1 MGKNAKPV
9 SWLIDNLDK
18 VNLVDDLEDRV
29 INKIS
34 TRVLNGYELDL
45 ASCSEWHKKTEDGLK
60 VAKQIAEKKTFP
72 WPGAANIK
80 FPLIATASIQFA
92 ARAYPQIIQGNDIV
106 RATVVGSD
114 DTGAKE
120 QRAKRVSQHMSW
132 QLLDQMEEWEP
143 GMDQLLHGLPVMGT
157 YFKKTFF
164 DPLYQRN
171 RSIALTPF
179 EVVVNIKHKG
189 TLETCRRISQQIYL
203 YKNEVIERENAG
215 IYRADCAEHMTN
227 QVNDDESVQE
237 LFIEQHCWY
246 DLDGDGYEEPYI
258 VTLHHDSGYI
268 CRILA
273 NYDAGQMDVRND
285 KLVKIEPIPYFTKF
299 TFIPSPDGEFYDIG
313 FAHLLGPINEAMST
327 LINQLLDAGSL
338 ANTGGGFISKGLR
351 WNGGRLSFEL
361 GEWKPVDTVGMSLK
375 DAILPLPVREPSS
388 TLFQLLGLLND
399 TGQKLAS
406 VSDAMAGEMP
416 SQNTTATTT
425 LAMIEQGLKVF
436 TGIYKRVFRSLK
448 QEFAK
453 LYRLNSVYLE
463 EEEYF
468 RVMDSQ
474 MAVFQKDYA
483 LDDLDIVPVAD
494 PTMASEAQRL
504 ARAQALLQT
513 MEMNPDPM
521 GKIEILRQ
529 YYDAIGAKNIDQLL
543 NVEQIKQQ
551 MENPPPNP
559 DMLRLQLETQKAK
572 DTMDAK
578 LHELEH
584 AETELQA
591 KVNLLEKQ
599 ADLLTAQT
607 MKTIAE
613 AEAVEPGMQF
623 EQYKMQVAQIS
634 EERKMELEHKKLE
647 TAAQQAQIQPTGQP
661 SQSQGQS
668 VSGVSPNEVNIRLG
682 IDSPKAAPTKRRVKV
697 NRDANGDIESADL
710 EDVLDEGEGSTSE
723 TSEGMSP
730 QAILPALKAETTQGA

>member
-1 MGKNAKPV
+1 MAKKPV

-18 VNLVDDLEDRV
+18 VNLATDLDEQLLH
-29 INKIS
+29 KIS
-34 TRVLNGYELDL
+34 SRVLTGYELDV
-45 ASCSEWHKKTEDGLK
+45 ASCADWRKKTEDGLK

-72 WPGAANIK
+72 WQGAACVK

-106 RATVVGSD
+106 RAAVVGAD

-120 QRAKRVSQHMSW
+120 ARAKRISQHMSW

-179 EVVVNIKHKG
+179 EVVVNLKHKG
-189 TLETCRRISQQIYL
+189 TLETCRRITQEVWL

-215 IYRADCAEHMTN
+215 LYLEGTADAMTN
-227 QVNDDESVQE
+227 QVSDDESVQE
-237 LFIEQHCWY
+237 LFLEQHCWY

-258 VTLHHDSGYI
+258 VTMHHDSGHI
-268 CRILA
+268 CRVLA
-273 NYDAGQMDVRND
+273 NYDAGQMDVRDD

-313 FAHLLGPINEAMST
+313 FSHLLGPINEAMST

-338 ANTGGGFISKGLR
+338 SNTGGGFISKGLR

-361 GEWKPVDTVGMSLK
+361 GEWKPVDTTGMSLK
-375 DAILPLPVREPSS
+375 DAILPLPVKEPSG

-406 VSDAMAGEMP
+406 VSDAMSGEMP

-448 QEFAK
+448 SEFKK
-453 LYRLNSVYLE
+453 LYRLNGLYLNE
-463 EEEYF
+463 TEYF
-468 RVMDSQ
+468 RVLDSQ
-474 MAVFQKDYA
+474 FAIFQKDYSQE
-483 LDDLDIVPVAD
+483 DLDIVPVAD

-513 MEMNPDPM
+513 MEVNPDPM
-521 GKIEILRQ
+521 GKVEILRQ
-529 YYDAIGAKNIDQLL
+529 YYDAIGAKNLDQLL
-543 NVEQIKQQ
+543 NVQQIQQQ
-551 MENPPPNP
+551 MQNPPPNP
-559 DMLRLQLETQKAK
+559 DLLKIQLEAQKAK
-572 DTMDAK
+572 DAQEAK
-578 LHELEH
+578 FHELEQ
-584 AETELQA
+584 AEASNYASLMKIEA
-591 KVNLLEKQ
+591 EI
-599 ADLLTAQT
+599 DLIKAQT
-607 MKTIAE
+607 MKAIADAE
-613 AEAVEPGMQF
+613 AAEPGRQM
-623 EQYKMQVAQIS
+623 EQYKLEMQRIDAD
-634 EERKMELEHKKLE
+634 RKYELEQKKLE
-647 TAAQQAQIQPTGQP
+647 KEGSESAQGGAGEAKPQGGQP
-661 SQSQGQS
+661 ID
-668 VSGVSPNEVNIRLG
+668 IRLG
-682 IDSPKAAPTKRRVKV
+682 LEGPKGPSKRRVKIT
-697 NRDANGDIESADL
+697 RDANGDIAGADL
-710 EDVLDEGEGSTSE
+710 EDVLDEGAGNASE
-723 TSEGMSP
+723 NATGVNP
-730 QAILPALKAETTQGA
+730 QAVLPALKAETMGA